1 MPDGKQTTL
10 AGMQTG
16 QSGIVV
22 QVQGGH
28 GLVNRLSSLGIRS
41 GKRITKISSMF
52 MRGPVTI
59 KVDRAQVAIGF
70 GMANKI
76 TVELDEVTE

>member
-1 MPDGKQTTL
+1 MKPMTDNKVVTL
-10 AGMQTG
+10 SQMWAG

-22 QVQGGH
+22 NITGGH
-28 GLVNRLSSLGIRS
+28 GLVNRLNALGIRS
-41 GKRITKISSMF
+41 GKRINMISSML

-59 KVDRAQVAIGF
+59 QVDSTQVAIGF

-76 TVELDEVTE
+76 MVQLD